1 MSRFPLI
8 RDSPF
13 DLSPTAFRRSNYMV
27 SSSPL
32 STQHKRRARQAQSPS
47 PKGSPSPPEHRISHA
62 QSRTGPPGVTMADQ
76 HPSRSVQ
83 HLTNR
88 LQRIEGQVR
97 GIQRMV
103 ADGREAEEVLIQ
115 ISAVLAATRRLA
127 GIVAR
132 EAIEDALDADSA
144 GLSDRIGG
152 IIEAFSRLD

>member
-1 MSRFPLI
+1 
-8 RDSPF
+8 
-13 DLSPTAFRRSNYMV
+13 
-27 SSSPL
+27 
-32 STQHKRRARQAQSPS
+32 
-47 PKGSPSPPEHRISHA
+47 
-62 QSRTGPPGVTMADQ
+62 MADQ
-76 HPSRSVQ
+76 RQSRSVQ

-103 ADGREAEEVLIQ
+103 AEGREPEEVLIQ

-127 GIVAR
+127 GIIAK
-132 EAIEDALDADSA
+132 EGIEDALDGDAS

>member
-1 MSRFPLI
+1 
-8 RDSPF
+8 
-13 DLSPTAFRRSNYMV
+13 
-27 SSSPL
+27 
-32 STQHKRRARQAQSPS
+32 
-47 PKGSPSPPEHRISHA
+47 
-62 QSRTGPPGVTMADQ
+62 MADQ
-76 HPSRSVQ
+76 GQSRSVQ

-103 ADGREAEEVLIQ
+103 AEGREPEEVLIQ

-132 EAIEDALDADSA
+132 EAIEDALDADAS
-144 GLSDRIGG
+144 GSSDRIGG

>member
-1 MSRFPLI
+1 
-8 RDSPF
+8 
-13 DLSPTAFRRSNYMV
+13 
-27 SSSPL
+27 
-32 STQHKRRARQAQSPS
+32 
-47 PKGSPSPPEHRISHA
+47 
-62 QSRTGPPGVTMADQ
+62 MADQ
-76 HPSRSVQ
+76 HRSHPVQ

-97 GIQRMV
+97 GIQRML
-103 ADGREAEEVLIQ
+103 AEGREPEEVLIQ

-132 EAIEDALDADSA
+132 EAIEDALDADAS

>member
-1 MSRFPLI
+1 
-8 RDSPF
+8 
-13 DLSPTAFRRSNYMV
+13 
-27 SSSPL
+27 
-32 STQHKRRARQAQSPS
+32 
-47 PKGSPSPPEHRISHA
+47 
-62 QSRTGPPGVTMADQ
+62 MADQ
-76 HPSRSVQ
+76 RPSRSVQ

-103 ADGREAEEVLIQ
+103 ADGREPEEVLIQ

-132 EAIEDALDADSA
+132 EAIEDALDADSG

>member
-1 MSRFPLI
+1 
-8 RDSPF
+8 
-13 DLSPTAFRRSNYMV
+13 
-27 SSSPL
+27 
-32 STQHKRRARQAQSPS
+32 
-47 PKGSPSPPEHRISHA
+47 
-62 QSRTGPPGVTMADQ
+62 MADQ